1 MQIQFEKKKFFKM
14 AEDIRQLLMLIEL
27 LKAHIK
33 LNFISDKDKNLL
45 GINPENPKIR
55 KVIEVRCDKLL

>member
-27 LKAHIK
+27 LKAQIK
-33 LNFISDKDKNLL
+33 LNFISDKD
-45 GINPENPKIR
+45 
-55 KVIEVRCDKLL
+55 